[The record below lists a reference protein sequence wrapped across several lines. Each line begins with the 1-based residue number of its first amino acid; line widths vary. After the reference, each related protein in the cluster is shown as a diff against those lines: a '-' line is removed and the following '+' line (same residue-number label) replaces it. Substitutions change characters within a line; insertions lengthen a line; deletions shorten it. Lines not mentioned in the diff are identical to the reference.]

1 LPRFTCGAKEVDD
14 MAGWSGSWV
23 LVILGSILILIEVA
37 LGGFAGFDL
46 VLVGSALVLGGALGM
61 WTGSTLAG
69 FLSAGLLAVLYVLV
83 GRRWM
88 RKRMRRHSVPSNVDA
103 VIGAEALV
111 TRRIARHEPGQVRV
125 KDEVWRAEPAHDA
138 QGPFEAGSVVH
149 VVSVE
154 GVTLR
159 VRS

>member
-1 LPRFTCGAKEVDD
+1 MGA
-14 MAGWSGSWV
+14 WSGSWI
-23 LVILGSILILIEVA
+23 LVILGSILILIEIA

-46 VLVGSALVLGGALGM
+46 VLVGSALVLGGALGLFL
-61 WTGSTLAG
+61 GNTLIG
-69 FLSAGLLAVLYVLV
+69 FASAAVLAILYVLV

-88 RKRMRRHSVPSNVDA
+88 RARMRTHSVPSNVDA

-111 TRRIARHEPGQVRV
+111 MKRVARHEAGQVRV
-125 KDEVWRAEPAHDA
+125 KDEVWRALPASEA
-138 QGPFEAGSVVH
+138 LGPFEPGSVVH
-149 VVSVE
+149 VESVE

>member
-1 LPRFTCGAKEVDD
+1 

-23 LVILGSILILIEVA
+23 LVILGSILILIEIA

-46 VLVGSALVLGGALGM
+46 VLVGSALVLGGALGL
-61 WTGSTLAG
+61 GLGNTLVG
-69 FLSAGLLAVLYVLV
+69 YVSAAVLAMVYVLV

-88 RKRMRRHSVPSNVDA
+88 RQRMRTHSVPSNVDA

-111 TRRIARHEPGQVRV
+111 TTRIARHEAGQVRV
-125 KDEVWRAEPAHDA
+125 KDEVWRALPANDA
-138 QGPFEAGSVVH
+138 AGPFEPGSVVH
-149 VVSVE
+149 VESVE